1 MAAPP
6 TAPQMEMGKPVP
18 GQGSA
23 PPFEPAKAYPYP
35 YPGQAQDTE
44 AGVRGHGYDRL
55 PCCGLGIGWVL
66 FILGFIFGAIPWY
79 AGALLLCFYRRDRR
93 EKPGFIA
100 CAVAA
105 VIGTILII
113 IAVVVPSEV
122 RVHHY

>member
-35 YPGQAQDTE
+35 YPGQDTE

-79 AGALLLCFYRRDRR
+79 AGALLLCFYKRDRR

>member
-6 TAPQMEMGKPVP
+6 TAPPMEMSKPVP

-23 PPFEPAKAYPYP
+23 PPFEPAKPYPYP

-66 FILGFIFGAIPWY
+66 FITGFLFTIPWY
-79 AGALLLCFYRRDRR
+79 VGAVLLCFYREEKR

-100 CAVAA
+100 CTVGA
-105 VIGTILII
+105 VILTILII
-113 IAVVVPSEV
+113 VVAILDAVL
-122 RVHHY
+122 VHD